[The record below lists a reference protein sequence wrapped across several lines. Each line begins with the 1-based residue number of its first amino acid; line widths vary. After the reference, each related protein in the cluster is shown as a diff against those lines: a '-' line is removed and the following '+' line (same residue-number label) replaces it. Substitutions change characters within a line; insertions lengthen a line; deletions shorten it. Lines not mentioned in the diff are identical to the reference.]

1 MLFRNIMRRFKKR
14 LYCSNH
20 ICLCV
25 FEVFVLLQPQ
35 NILKNYV
42 HGKI

>member
-1 MLFRNIMRRFKKR
+1 MKRFNSD
-14 LYCSNH
+14 C
-20 ICLCV
+20 CLCV